1 MSSISK
7 SPTPGCIVEYL
18 QNNQPVIAW
27 VTEVQN
33 QKARLVNINKREVKL
48 PLARVLPWTG
58 PVYSPSSSRE
68 AILASLA
75 EHNSQREQLRA
86 ELDIMDIWS
95 LAQGEI
101 DSARVSWF
109 AEMIWEDWDEDHLAA
124 LGRAMLQARTHFK
137 FNPPDFEVYPQDVVE
152 KRLEEMRRNEERKRL
167 VTEGNQFFRAL
178 WAKQGKAEEPQDED
192 LRDRLKDLLLKK
204 ISDPEGGEDIP
215 WQDLTS
221 GLPRDA
227 HLPFI
232 LARLWGIVPWHYN
245 FHLDQA
251 GYFCGDEWSREF
263 ASEIREVASS
273 FPEIEPES
281 ETEFISVDS
290 LSTVDIDDA
299 FAFLP
304 WEDGFLLRL
313 AFACPP
319 YSWPFD
325 SGLDQAVM
333 HRASSLYLPEGTCHM
348 LPEELTAL
356 FSLEAGKSRPALILD
371 FRFSSDMRFLD
382 MHPCFSWIRIK
393 ENITYAAAEERIDKE
408 EDMQA
413 AYRLAEELR
422 KRRVDRGAV
431 VIDQPEPEARL
442 VREQDRTRVELDPPE
457 IYPRAQIMVSE
468 FMILANSAVAEWAS
482 ERDVPLVYRT
492 QDIVLPE
499 GSAGI
504 WTDPVDVF
512 QLVKNMGATVTDTEP
527 RPHRGLGLS
536 AYAPVTSPLR
546 RYVDL
551 VNAAQVFSWIN
562 RQKPHWTK
570 QELSSRLSMLNSR
583 IQAVSR
589 IQKYRPRYWK
599 LLYFLQNKDKLF
611 SGVVVHNS
619 GKLVTLALPREKVLV
634 RGPESLF
641 GGKAMTGQR
650 FLVRFNK
657 VDPLHNELK
666 VGEAWEE

>member
-1 MSSISK
+1 
-7 SPTPGCIVEYL
+7 
-18 QNNQPVIAW
+18 
-27 VTEVQN
+27 
-33 QKARLVNINKREVKL
+33 
-48 PLARVLPWTG
+48 
-58 PVYSPSSSRE
+58 
-68 AILASLA
+68 
-75 EHNSQREQLRA
+75 
-86 ELDIMDIWS
+86 
-95 LAQGEI
+95 
-101 DSARVSWF
+101 
-109 AEMIWEDWDEDHLAA
+109 
-124 LGRAMLQARTHFK
+124 
-137 FNPPDFEVYPQDVVE
+137 
-152 KRLEEMRRNEERKRL
+152 
-167 VTEGNQFFRAL
+167 
-178 WAKQGKAEEPQDED
+178 
-192 LRDRLKDLLLKK
+192 
-204 ISDPEGGEDIP
+204 
-215 WQDLTS
+215 
-221 GLPRDA
+221 
-227 HLPFI
+227 
-232 LARLWGIVPWHYN
+232 
-245 FHLDQA
+245 
-251 GYFCGDEWSREF
+251 
-263 ASEIREVASS
+263 
-273 FPEIEPES
+273 
-281 ETEFISVDS
+281 
-290 LSTVDIDDA
+290 
-299 FAFLP
+299 
-304 WEDGFLLRL
+304 
-313 AFACPP
+313 
-319 YSWPFD
+319 
-325 SGLDQAVM
+325 
-333 HRASSLYLPEGTCHM
+333 
-348 LPEELTAL
+348 
-356 FSLEAGKSRPALILD
+356 
-371 FRFSSDMRFLD
+371 
-382 MHPCFSWIRIK
+382 
-393 ENITYAAAEERIDKE
+393 
-408 EDMQA
+408 MQA

-619 GKLVTLALPREKVLV
+619 GKLVTLALPGEKVLV
-634 RGPESLF
+634 RGQESLF

-650 FLVRFNK
+650 FLVRFSK

>member
-1 MSSISK
+1 LSSILK

-18 QNNQPVIAW
+18 QNNQPVIAC

-33 QKARLVNINKREVKL
+33 QKARLVNINKREVKF

-58 PVYSPSSSRE
+58 PVYPSSSSRE
-68 AILASLA
+68 TMLAALA

-86 ELDIMDIWS
+86 DLDIMDIWS

-178 WAKQGKAEEPQDED
+178 WSKQGKAEEPQDEE

-204 ISDPEGGEDIP
+204 ISDPEGAEDIP
-215 WQDLTS
+215 WQDLTA
-221 GLPRDA
+221 GLPRDS
-227 HLPFI
+227 HLPFL

-251 GYFCGDEWSREF
+251 GYFCGDEWSRDF
-263 ASEIREVASS
+263 ASEIQGVSSS
-273 FPEIEPES
+273 FPEIEPEAQ
-281 ETEFISVDS
+281 TEFISVDS
-290 LSTVDIDDA
+290 LSTADIDDA
-299 FAFLP
+299 FVFLP
-304 WEDGFLLRL
+304 REDGFLLRL

-382 MHPCFSWIRIK
+382 MQPCFSWIRIK

-408 EDMQA
+408 EDMGA

-422 KRRVDRGAV
+422 KRRVDKGAV
-431 VIDQPEPEARL
+431 VIDQPEPETRL
-442 VREQDRTRVELDPPE
+442 VHEQDRVRVELDPPE
-457 IYPRAQIMVSE
+457 VYPRAQVMVSE
-468 FMILANSAVAEWAS
+468 FMILGNSAVAEWAS

-562 RQKPHWTK
+562 WQKPHWTK

-599 LLYFLQNKDKLF
+599 LLYFLQNKNQLF

-634 RGPESLF
+634 RGPETLF